1 MAKTKTSFTNDDQP
15 EKRRGRSFKNK
26 MLDIIREE
34 ALIEAKPDMSD
45 KDAEKAYLTHFARR
59 AFNAEDNASPM
70 LSKELLSKSYP
81 SLKSTMPTVNFDFTV
96 KATASEQ
103 ANEIIK
109 AASEG
114 VIPPDVAQIFITSL
128 ASMMKI
134 EEVTEIA
141 NRLTEIEKALGISNA
156 K

>member
-1 MAKTKTSFTNDDQP
+1 MGQKTKTSFTNDDQP
-15 EKRRGRSFKNK
+15 DKRRGRSFKNK
-26 MLDIIREE
+26 LLDVIKSES
-34 ALIEAKPDMSD
+34 LIGANSKMDHSKLETL
-45 KDAEKAYLTHFARR
+45 YLTHFAKR
-59 AFNAEDNASPM
+59 AFDPGDAASPM

-81 SLKSTMPTVNFDFTV
+81 SLKSTMPTVNFNFTV

-156 K
+156 

>member
-1 MAKTKTSFTNDDQP
+1 MAKSSTTFKKGESNAG
-15 EKRRGRSFKNK
+15 RRGRSFKNK
-26 MLDIIREE
+26 LLDVIKSEG
-34 ALIEAKPDMSD
+34 LIGANSKMDHSEL
-45 KDAEKAYLTHFARR
+45 ETLYLTHFANR
-59 AFNAEDNASPM
+59 AFDSEDAASPM

-81 SLKSTMPTVNFDFTV
+81 SLKSTMPTVNFNFTV

>member
-1 MAKTKTSFTNDDQP
+1 MAKSRTTFKKGDSVP
-15 EKRRGRSFKNK
+15 GRGRSFKNK
-26 MLDIIREE
+26 LLDVISSES
-34 ALIEAKPDMSD
+34 LIGANDRMSN
-45 KDAEKAYLTHFARR
+45 AELETLYITHFAKR
-59 AFNAEDNASPM
+59 AFDADDAASPM
-70 LSKELLSKSYP
+70 LSKELLNKSYP
-81 SLKSTMPTVNFDFTV
+81 SLKSTMPLVNFEFSV

-141 NRLTEIEKALGISNA
+141 NRLTEIEKALGIGNA
-156 K
+156 